1 MAVVDLN
8 GGRTFARRLRESEM
22 KRKRGVG
29 RLEDVRKR
37 KRKRKKKKNGE
48 GTCEREREERERKSL
63 IFFSFFLFPFSLFNL
78 MI

>member
-1 MAVVDLN
+1 MDLN
-8 GGRTFARRLRESEM
+8 GGRTSGWRLRESEM

-48 GTCEREREERERKSL
+48 GTCERERERREKE
-63 IFFSFFLFPFSLFNL
+63 NL
-78 MI
+78 

>member
-1 MAVVDLN
+1 MDLN
-8 GGRTFARRLRESEM
+8 GGRTSGRRLRESEM

-48 GTCEREREERERKSL
+48 GTCERGERKK
-63 IFFSFFLFPFSLFNL
+63 IFDFLFFFFISFFF
-78 MI
+78 I

>member
-8 GGRTFARRLRESEM
+8 GGRTSGRRLRESEM

-37 KRKRKKKKNGE
+37 KRKRKKKKKRGRDVR
-48 GTCEREREERERKSL
+48 EREREERERIL
-63 IFFSFFLFPFSLFNL
+63 LNVFSFLFFISFFF
-78 MI
+78 I